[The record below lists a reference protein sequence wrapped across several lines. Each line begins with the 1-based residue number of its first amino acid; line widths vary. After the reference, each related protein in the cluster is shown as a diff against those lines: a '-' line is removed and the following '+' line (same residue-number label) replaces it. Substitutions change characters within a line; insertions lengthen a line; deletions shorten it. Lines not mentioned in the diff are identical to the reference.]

1 MDLDEILADR
11 VVRIVGGILIVLVT
25 MSITIIVTTKQDIV
39 RPNVCVTEMRQ
50 AWP

>member
-11 VVRIVGGILIVLVT
+11 VVRIIGGILVVLVT
-25 MSITIIVTTKQDIV
+25 MSVTIIVTTKQDIL
-39 RPNVCVTEMRQ
+39 RPKICVTEMRQ